1 MVVLNH
7 LYTRI
12 VFPVLATVLLA
23 WPGAAAADDWRHKLR
38 QGSQA
43 GVARP
48 QIVEPDSAFAYTGSF
63 RSGYS
68 SNANEDFDPVP
79 SAYSESAHDL
89 ELSRKDGDRVLGLL
103 LRGSIDAAY
112 AADILDYAD
121 FETRATAAW
130 ETASGGVNALAA
142 GYRFEHDG
150 GLRSHDVGASATLRR
165 QAGGRPVFTTLTVNT
180 FTHEDQQFFGLSLD
194 RSDSDR
200 LRTGFEQGVELPAHG
215 DFTPTVSVGAVD
227 VRHAQSRDNLGF
239 RRDSSAVFARAGVT
253 VSGKGRLGGEAGV
266 LLFHRRYSD
275 PVFDDRTVLLPEA
288 ELTWTIS
295 DKTGLAFS
303 YLADLEETPVYGASN
318 QMTVTAALT
327 LSHRLDDK
335 HSLSAVVFDQ
345 RDSYF
350 ETDLEER
357 TRGAGLEL
365 TRKLNETL
373 ALSLAG
379 EFEHATA
386 SGVDEAADTWKF
398 SLGLIT
404 AFSK

>member
-1 MVVLNH
+1 M
-7 LYTRI
+7 
-12 VFPVLATVLLA
+12 LLA
-23 WPGAAAADDWRHKLR
+23 WPAAAGADDWRQKLR
-38 QGSQA
+38 ERSQA

-48 QIVEPDSAFAYTGSF
+48 RIAEPGSAFAYTGSF
-63 RSGYS
+63 RSGYT
-68 SNANEDFDPVP
+68 SNANEAFDTVP

-89 ELSRKDGDRVLGLL
+89 ELARKEGDRVLGLQ
-103 LRGSIDAAY
+103 LRGSIDVAH

-130 ETASGGVNALAA
+130 ETASDGVNALAG
-142 GYRFEHDG
+142 GYRFEHDRG
-150 GLRSHDVGASATLRR
+150 FRSHDLGASVTLQRKI
-165 QAGGRPVFTTLTVNT
+165 AGIPVFTALTVNAIA
-180 FTHEDQQFFGLSLD
+180 HEDQQLFGFSLD

-200 LRTGFEQGVELPAHG
+200 LRTGFEQGVELPARG

-227 VRHAQSRDNLGF
+227 VRHFRSSDNLGF
-239 RRDSSAVFARAGVT
+239 RRDSSAVFARAGVA

-275 PVFDDRTVLLPEA
+275 PAFDDRTVLLPEA

-295 DKTGLAFS
+295 EKTGLAFS

-318 QMTVTAALT
+318 QMTATAALT
-327 LSHRLDDK
+327 LSHSLDEK
-335 HSLSAVVFDQ
+335 YSLSAVVFDQ

-350 ETDLEER
+350 ETDLDER
-357 TRGAGLEL
+357 TQGAGLEL
-365 TRKLNETL
+365 TRKLNDIL

-386 SGVDEAADTWKF
+386 NGADEAADTWKF
-398 SLGLIT
+398 SLGLVT
-404 AFSK
+404 AFSR